1 MQAGMSRW
9 RSCALLA
16 ALALA
21 VLTASC
27 KSGSSGPE
35 GVARADEPNSPDAR
49 RVDVTAGPG
58 GYSPAVIQAKSGE
71 RLVLRFT
78 RTAKGECMSKVV
90 FPDLKITK
98 DLPLGAPV
106 EIAIKA
112 EKPGKIPFECGMAMA
127 RGSVDVSG
135 G

>member
-1 MQAGMSRW
+1 VAQAEE
-9 RSCALLA
+9 
-16 ALALA
+16 
-21 VLTASC
+21 TP
-27 KSGSSGPE
+27 GPE
-35 GVARADEPNSPDAR
+35 GR
-49 RVDVTAGPG
+49 RIEVTAGPG
-58 GYSPAVIQAKSGE
+58 GYSPAVIQARSGE

-112 EKPGKIPFECGMAMA
+112 DKPGKIPFECGMAMA